1 MHIAS
6 KISQSKKAT
15 NGIIANYRTLQE
27 GKATKGKDIT
37 GCQEFKG

>member
-6 KISQSKKAT
+6 KINQSKKAT
-15 NGIIANYRTLQE
+15 DGIIANYRTLQK
-27 GKATKGKDIT
+27 GKTTKGKHIT